1 MKHLGGKQ
9 TKKREIFKACIL
21 LGIVILGSS
30 SKNTVSAKE
39 RVPYSGNLEIVRYER
54 LAEQYLSEEL
64 SAEELEQKYEGKVE
78 IEIVPITKDKLDE
91 LVTPLI
97 DGKKSKEVDCSV
109 ELERIQFAD
118 AESCMYVLSAEAKKS
133 SETKKKDGATLS
145 GTINWI
151 DKTGLNNVLTSVS
164 ATRLGSFAGTGTYS
178 YGGKFQILK
187 SGTFSGN
194 GFNDQENWGAVSSSF
209 HLNVSTPTA
218 SGNTLS
224 IKVNTSVLD

>member
-9 TKKREIFKACIL
+9 MKKREIFKACIL

-118 AESCMYVLSAEAKKS
+118 AESCMFCLQKQKS
-133 SETKKKDGATLS
+133 QVKQKRRSN
-145 GTINWI
+145 IIRN
-151 DKTGLNNVLTSVS
+151 
-164 ATRLGSFAGTGTYS
+164 Y
-178 YGGKFQILK
+178 
-187 SGTFSGN
+187 
-194 GFNDQENWGAVSSSF
+194 
-209 HLNVSTPTA
+209 
-218 SGNTLS
+218 
-224 IKVNTSVLD
+224 